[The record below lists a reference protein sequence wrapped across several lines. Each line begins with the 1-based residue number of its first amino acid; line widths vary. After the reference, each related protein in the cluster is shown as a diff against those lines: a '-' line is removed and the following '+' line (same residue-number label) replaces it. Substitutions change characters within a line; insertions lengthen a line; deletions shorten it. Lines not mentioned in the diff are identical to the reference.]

1 MKKYED
7 YQTLKDNWLGD
18 IPSHWDALRIKR
30 IFQERKERNNP
41 IVTDF
46 ILGNFGS
53 TFSIHSLEKELLKYG
68 NNISRNTLS
77 KYIKL

>member
-1 MKKYED
+1 M
-7 YQTLKDNWLGD
+7 
-18 IPSHWDALRIKR
+18 
-30 IFQERKERNNP
+30 
-41 IVTDF
+41 TDF

-77 KYIKL
+77 KYIKLLIDAKIIYECNRFDTKSKKVLSGEKILSC